1 MADKPASEKTEQ
13 ATPERLRKAR
23 EKGQVAQSQEV
34 PSAIITG
41 GVLLI
46 LALNAPAML
55 GWFGNTLREALLTPT
70 VSTDGQG
77 IFCNFL
83 RTKGA
88 EALVVM
94 MPFLIICGI
103 LSMASSVAVSGLT
116 FSPKVLKLDWSKVN
130 PINGIKNIVSAKA
143 FVKLI
148 MSVLKMVVLGTICY
162 LYIKGETLTIIHL
175 RWTSPVETVAGI
187 AGLILGLMT
196 RVVVAL
202 FVIGGIDYAY
212 QKWTHSK
219 EMRMTRQE
227 VKEERKQYEGSP
239 EIKRKIRMI
248 QMEMTNKRMLQAVPT
263 ADVVITNPT
272 HFAVALQYD
281 RDTMASPIVLA
292 KGPDLLAQK
301 IKSIARENGV
311 PIVERPALARS
322 LYAAVEVGHPIPSN
336 LFVAVAEVLAMIVRL
351 RKKRKKVA
359 QSPRL

>member
-41 GVLLI
+41 GVLVI
-46 LALNAPAML
+46 LALNGPAML
-55 GWFGNTLREALLTPT
+55 GWFRKMLAEALLTPT
-70 VSTDGQG
+70 ATTDSQG
-77 IFCNFL
+77 VFCDFL
-83 RTKGA
+83 RTRGM
-88 EALVVM
+88 ESLVII
-94 MPFLIICGI
+94 MPFLIICGV
-103 LSMASSVAVSGLT
+103 LSMASSVAISGLT
-116 FSPKVLKLDWSKVN
+116 FSPKVLKIDWSKVN
-130 PINGIKNIVSAKA
+130 PIKGFKNIISAKA
-143 FVKLI
+143 VVRLI
-148 MSVLKMVVLGTICY
+148 MSLLKMSVLGTICY
-162 LYIKGETLTIIHL
+162 LYIQDETLAIVHL
-175 RWTSPVETVAGI
+175 RWASPAQAIVGI

-202 FVIGGIDYAY
+202 FVIGGIDYVY

-219 EMRMTRQE
+219 DMRMTRQE

-239 EIKRKIRMI
+239 EIKRKVRMI
-248 QMEMTNKRMLQAVPT
+248 QMAMTSKRMLQAVPS

-281 RDTMASPIVLA
+281 RKTMASPIVLA
-292 KGPDLLAQK
+292 KGPDLLAQR
-301 IKSIARENGV
+301 IKGIAREHGV

-322 LYAAVEVGHPIPSN
+322 LYAAVEVGQPIPSN

-351 RKKRKKVA
+351 RKKRKSKRVN
-359 QSPRL
+359 RT